1 MRQLIEYDFVRTKL
15 RENKPLVFTLKP
27 FQSQFINMAE
37 FAFDDRR
44 ARMVYGCS
52 KLAEFVERTT
62 VQKLMELYKDR
73 NFKNYCIDI
82 YNKHQN
88 KKLYQ
93 QSQALQTKQN
103 TASHEIQDPSKTYP
117 QILIGKLNVEKQ
129 TDALEVEID
138 NVFIPLQAIKVLT

>member
-1 MRQLIEYDFVRTKL
+1 
-15 RENKPLVFTLKP
+15 
-27 FQSQFINMAE
+27 
-37 FAFDDRR
+37 
-44 ARMVYGCS
+44 
-52 KLAEFVERTT
+52 
-62 VQKLMELYKDR
+62 MELYKDR
-73 NFKNYCIDI
+73 NFKNHCIDI

-117 QILIGKLNVEKQ
+117 QILISKLNVEKQ

-138 NVFIPLQAIKVLT
+138 NVFIPLQAIKVLTQNGRKQSQSESHVYERDINEYTATHFRT